1 MRDFD
6 LDVNI
11 ARQNDIIYHMK
22 ILGGIKDVIGQRY
35 DVILRINPG
44 QNRIAEESK
53 DHNNLLSNMA
63 METTLISNDSDNFQS
78 CYNMSNQS
86 TVYHDTSQFGMQSVF
101 INESV
106 IDPNF
111 QTAY

>member
-1 MRDFD
+1 
-6 LDVNI
+6 
-11 ARQNDIIYHMK
+11 
-22 ILGGIKDVIGQRY
+22 
-35 DVILRINPG
+35 
-44 QNRIAEESK
+44 
-53 DHNNLLSNMA
+53 MA